1 MANFNGSSSTD
12 TFVGTNASDTFAGFG
27 SNDVFVFEGRGAAQ
41 TDVVLD
47 FGAIYFTA
55 TITGSQEVP
64 PVATNASGSFSGQL
78 LRNQGEFNFVA
89 GITGLDLGGQ
99 TAATADN
106 VTAAHFHRAPPG
118 VSGGV
123 VYGFIGAP
131 NNETQG
137 ETVVNAPGGTVTGS
151 WDTAEGNNTTLAAM
165 LAPLLAGELYINF
178 HTAPNP
184 AGEIRGQVRAID
196 NGGDR
201 IDVRSL
207 GVGEFSTLQQ
217 AMSESGGS
225 TTISV
230 LWNGQANNL
239 VLAGVPMAR
248 LTAADFIFADTSGG
262 QRIGT
267 AGADHLFGGAGAD
280 HLIGGS
286 GADRIFAGSGA
297 DLVEGGDDADII
309 LGLDG
314 TDTVSGGA
322 GNDDVNGNTG
332 EDQVFGDDGAD
343 TVRGGQGNDTVV
355 GGGGNDLHVNGNIGN
370 DVVMGGAGDDSVYG
384 GQNNDT
390 VYGDAGADVLSGD
403 LGGDILYGG
412 AGADRFVLRAGS
424 STDWVADFNFAEGDR
439 IQLAAGSTYATAQH
453 QGQALVVLSTGD
465 IIGLV
470 GVASTGFNASWVVFV

>member
-12 TFVGTNASDTFAGFG
+12 TFVGTSASDTFAGFG
-27 SNDVFVFEGRGAAQ
+27 GNDVFVFEGRGAAQ
-41 TDVVLD
+41 TDVILD

-55 TITGSQEVP
+55 TITGSQETP
-64 PVATNASGSFSGQL
+64 PVATSGSGTFSGQL
-78 LRNQGEFNFVA
+78 LRNQTEFNFVA

-99 TAATADN
+99 TAATTDN
-106 VTAAHFHRAPPG
+106 VTAAHFHRAAPG
-118 VSGGV
+118 VAGGV

-137 ETVVNAPGGTVTGS
+137 ETVVNAAASVVTGS
-151 WDTAEGNNTTLAAM
+151 WDASEGNNTTLTAM
-165 LAPLLAGELYINF
+165 LGPLLAGELYINF
-178 HTAPNP
+178 HTSVNP
-184 AGEIRGQVRAID
+184 GGEIRGQVLAID
-196 NGGDR
+196 TGADR
-201 IDVRSL
+201 IDLRAL

-217 AMSESGGS
+217 VMSESGGS

-248 LTAADFIFADTSGG
+248 LSAADFIFADTSGG

-267 AGADHLFGGAGAD
+267 AGADHLLGGAGAD
-280 HLIGGS
+280 HLIGAD

-297 DLVEGGDDADII
+297 DLAEGGEGSDTV

-314 TDTVSGGA
+314 NDTVYGGGGA
-322 GNDDVNGNTG
+322 DDVNGNTG
-332 EDQVFGDDGAD
+332 EDQVYGDDGAD
-343 TVRGGQGNDTVV
+343 TVRGGQGADTVS
-355 GGGGNDLHVNGNIGN
+355 GGGGNDPHVNGNIGN
-370 DVVMGGAGDDSVYG
+370 DIVMGGAGADTVYG

-390 VYGDAGADVLSGD
+390 LYGDAGNDLLSGD

-439 IQLAAGSTYATAQH
+439 IQLAAGSTYTAGAY
-453 QGQALVVLSTGD
+453 QGQALVILSTGD

-470 GVASTGFNASWVVFV
+470 GVASTSFNASWVVFG